1 MKINTPEEESQL
13 VKKRV
18 RVVAAATII
27 VALIL
32 LYVGVRS
39 FIVYQTLEQSYGLEI
54 NTATDA
60 VNTTEE
66 LYQAQIALSR
76 AQAAIGHHAA
86 KLVSSDDLTDTIDS
100 AESIFLH
107 FDPSN
112 PIGTWLTK
120 IDSYRPAYTSVQK
133 HLKLASAYS
142 KGENNLPAVYAAYE
156 DAARN
161 WSLLTTDAVTLG
173 NISNLRRMTT
183 QTLSIMAWMMGLCII
198 VLFFAVYAGLR
209 LSRDSIGQF
218 NRLKLL
224 AITIGHDFKSPL
236 QVIQSAGTFL
246 NGDLS
251 AADRSKYSSMIL
263 RSTATMARLL
273 DDVLNVMLRSKLS
286 INSVPTNIAL
296 WAENFSLVSKQ
307 KASNKGLGWHM
318 YCKFS
323 NIDTIIIDPDRLT
336 QSVGNLV
343 DNAIRYTESGAISLH
358 IALGV
363 TDHNGVAR
371 LTIQVEDTG
380 PGIPDLDRKRIF
392 EPFERITRNK
402 NTPNGMGLGLTIVS
416 NLVTAMGG
424 EVSMTSEVGQ
434 GSSFKL
440 SIPTTI
446 SLNPSPPK
454 EVESEMD
461 FKEST
466 PPNPNAEILVVDDE
480 ESILTLVTEVL
491 REASFIVDVAHSGNE
506 AWDMVQA
513 HAYKLVLTDI
523 QMPGM
528 SGIELARRIRE
539 SSNVIVIGMSAGL
552 NLAQLNGDSYLM
564 NALLSKP
571 FAPDELF
578 QVLERF
584 EDVL

>member
-1 MKINTPEEESQL
+1 MKINTPEEESRL

-18 RVVAAATII
+18 RVVATATII

-32 LYVGVRS
+32 LYVGIRS
-39 FIVYQTLEQSYGLEI
+39 LIVFQTLEQSYGLEI

-76 AQAAIGHHAA
+76 AQVAIGHHAA
-86 KLVSSDDLTDTIDS
+86 KLVSSDDLADTLDS
-100 AESIFLH
+100 AASIFLH

-120 IDSYRPAYTSVQK
+120 IQSFQPAYESVK
-133 HLKLASAYS
+133 RHLKLAAAYS
-142 KGENNLPAVYAAYE
+142 KGENNLPEVYAAYE
-156 DAARN
+156 EAARN
-161 WSLLTTDAVTLG
+161 WSLLTTDAVSLG

-183 QTLSIMAWMMGLCII
+183 QTLSIMAWMMGLCILI
-198 VLFFAVYAGLR
+198 LFFAVYAGIK

-236 QVIQSAGTFL
+236 QVIQNSGML
-246 NGDLS
+246 LSEDLS
-251 AADRSKYSSMIL
+251 AADRARYSAMIL
-263 RSTATMARLL
+263 RSTATMTRLL

-307 KASNKGLGWHM
+307 KASNKGLGWNMHS
-318 YCKFS
+318 KFS
-323 NIDTIIIDPDRLT
+323 NIDTITIDPDRLT

-343 DNAIRYTESGAISLH
+343 DNAIRYTESGAVSLH
-358 IALGV
+358 IALEVGHH
-363 TDHNGVAR
+363 DGVAM

-380 PGIPDLDRKRIF
+380 PGISDLDRKRIF
-392 EPFERITRNK
+392 EPFERIVKNK
-402 NTPNGMGLGLTIVS
+402 DTPNGMGLGLTIVT

-424 EVSMTSEVGQ
+424 EISMTSQVGH
-434 GSSFKL
+434 GSCFKI
-440 SIPTTI
+440 SIPTTVTL
-446 SLNPSPPK
+446 SDSPAK
-454 EVESEMD
+454 EVETETD
-461 FKEST
+461 FKESK
-466 PPNPNAEILVVDDE
+466 PPNPDAEILVVDDDE
-480 ESILTLVTEVL
+480 AILSLITDVL
-491 REASFIVDVAHSGNE
+491 ADASFVVDVAHSGNE
-506 AWDMVQA
+506 AWDMVRA
-513 HAYKLVLTDI
+513 HTYKLVLTDI

-539 SSNVIVIGMSAGL
+539 SSKVIVIGMSAGL
-552 NLAQLNGDSYLM
+552 NLAQLKGDSYLM
-564 NALLSKP
+564 HALISKP
-571 FAPDELF
+571 FRPDELF
-578 QVLERF
+578 KVLEQF
-584 EDVL
+584 EDTL